1 MDYIASIKSGTLMNS
16 SCHFEC
22 DLVLLV
28 YCKRYFA
35 EYIFETLRLLQVKT
49 EVQTFYTQIT
59 VRSHHNVQE
68 L

>member
-1 MDYIASIKSGTLMNS
+1 MNS